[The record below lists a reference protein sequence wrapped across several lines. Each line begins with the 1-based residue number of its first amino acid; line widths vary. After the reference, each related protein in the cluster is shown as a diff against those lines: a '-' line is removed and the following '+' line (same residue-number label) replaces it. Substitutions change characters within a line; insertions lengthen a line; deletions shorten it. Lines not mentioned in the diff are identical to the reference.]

1 MKSIADLLFAPAR
14 FFAAMEGK
22 EHSLKIPAL
31 IAVTG
36 ALVSALAAYATMSGL
51 YAGMFAAS
59 GAGAGMGMFMG
70 LVGAV
75 SAFIAF
81 IVLWWV
87 IMAGAFYVVSIL
99 FKGSGTFS
107 STLAVTGYGLVP
119 TIIGTALSAISS
131 LYYLPRITVPI
142 VRNIQDP
149 AVIQNAIRDL
159 MQDPAM
165 QEYSIVSLAFSVLFL
180 VWSANIWIFGVKHA
194 RKLDTRNAC
203 ITVLV
208 PVGIM
213 ILYLLI
219 TFFASGLSMGGS

>member
-1 MKSIADLLFAPAR
+1 MNHEYEPRKFTGHLPDQFRAGNKHKGRKCIYGEKEIPYHEVHRRPPFAPAR

-131 LYYLPRITVPI
+131 LL
-142 VRNIQDP
+142 
-149 AVIQNAIRDL
+149 
-159 MQDPAM
+159 
-165 QEYSIVSLAFSVLFL
+165 
-180 VWSANIWIFGVKHA
+180 GVTQIA
-194 RKLDTRNAC
+194 REKN
-203 ITVLV
+203 
-208 PVGIM
+208 
-213 ILYLLI
+213 
-219 TFFASGLSMGGS
+219 

>member
-165 QEYSIVSLAFSVLFL
+165 QEYSIVSLVFSVLFL

>member
-1 MKSIADLLFAPAR
+1 MKSIVDLLFAPAR

-22 EHSLKIPAL
+22 EPRLRIPAL

-36 ALVSALAAYATMSGL
+36 AFVSALAAYAMSGL
-51 YAGMFAAS
+51 YAEMFAAS

-81 IVLWWV
+81 IVIWWV
-87 IMAGAFYVVSIL
+87 IMAGAFYVVSIPL
-99 FKGSGTFS
+99 KGSGTFS

-119 TIIGTALSAISS
+119 TIIGSALSALSF
-131 LYYLPRITVPI
+131 LHYLPRIAVPV

-149 AVIQNAIRDL
+149 VVIQNAIRDL
-159 MQDPAM
+159 MQDPALH
-165 QEYSIVSLAFSVLFL
+165 EYSMVSLAFSILFL
-180 VWSANIWIFGVKHA
+180 VWSANIWIFGMKHA
-194 RKLDTRNAC
+194 RKLDTRKAC
-203 ITVLV
+203 ISVLL

-213 ILYLLI
+213 ILYMLFS
-219 TFFASGLSMGGS
+219 FFAGALSMGGS